1 MMLLMRRKV
10 YAELGASC
18 AGVSDPPHRWH
29 SGPGVKLRPRD
40 PGWFVVAHEW
50 PQYSVER
57 ESHVSP
63 AEKVSQATAL
73 ATAEW
78 TWCHDR
84 LGANLLLA
92 AGRGARGR
100 GAGDVRR
107 RAAQGAQRTRAV
119 VLHERVTSELRRVVV
134 SQW

>member
-57 ESHVSP
+57 GSYVIL

-73 ATAEW
+73 ATA
-78 TWCHDR
+78 D
-84 LGANLLLA
+84 
-92 AGRGARGR
+92 GRGDTIALARIFCSRQDAEREAEVLETFAGGR
-100 GAGDVRR
+100 HKCANGHGQWCCA
-107 RAAQGAQRTRAV
+107 
-119 VLHERVTSELRRVVV
+119 SE
-134 SQW
+134 